1 MKGSLKMWIFASLC
15 AFLGLSLVGL
25 ILFILKNR
33 EAIDE
38 EIAMSEP
45 IERLSSI
52 REDVNGLH
60 FKAELDL

>member
-1 MKGSLKMWIFASLC
+1 MKGSLKMWIFVSLW

-38 EIAMSEP
+38 ELAMSDP
-45 IERLSSI
+45 IEPSKIDKSQPYMP
-52 REDVNGLH
+52 
-60 FKAELDL
+60 ELGWY

>member
-38 EIAMSEP
+38 ELATN
-45 IERLSSI
+45 
-52 REDVNGLH
+52 DN
-60 FKAELDL
+60 

>member
-38 EIAMSEP
+38 ELATNDGSP
-45 IERLSSI
+45 ISGITTE
-52 REDVNGLH
+52 VYYNH
-60 FKAELDL
+60 Y

>member
-1 MKGSLKMWIFASLC
+1 MWIFASLC

-45 IERLSSI
+45 IERLLSI

>member
-38 EIAMSEP
+38 ELAMSDP
-45 IERLSSI
+45 IERLI
-52 REDVNGLH
+52 KR
-60 FKAELDL
+60 KAELDL

>member
-1 MKGSLKMWIFASLC
+1 MWIFASLC

-45 IERLSSI
+45 IEPSKIDKSQPYMP
-52 REDVNGLH
+52 
-60 FKAELDL
+60 ELGWY